1 MKLNKILKYTAVSA
15 LTLATGVMTVGCT
28 DNFEELNTDPYEL
41 NPDALPFSAQFQ
53 EPMSYVYAPQQNLF
67 QYCFSLNIDLFSGYF
82 MTPHNFNGSGN
93 VDYALN
99 RGFCGGMYENVYLH
113 IFNNTRR
120 LITSCEEQ
128 GFVDYAGMM
137 RVIQAYAIQM
147 LTDVY
152 GPVSYT
158 SAIEDPTNGASFS
171 YDKQEDIYNS
181 MFALLDEAIKNFQ
194 NPTSDLTSRQSFDF
208 WCNGDLDLWIKV
220 ANQLKLR
227 MAMRIVKANPTLAKQ
242 KAEEAVQAGVLPQD
256 ILINQG
262 FSNEQTRMFE
272 WGDAGMNANLITIM
286 EGYNDPRL
294 PLYVTKNQ
302 ADVACEDGS
311 TIAAGTKYL
320 GIRGGCNL
328 PSKPNQWGNFSKI
341 VCSYTTAF
349 PVMKAAEGYFL
360 RAEGILRG
368 WNMGGGTAQQWYEDG
383 IRTSIKNEAAYKGEG
398 EPLAGI
404 STVSDEEINTYINGT
419 TLQEDFV
426 DPVDSQNSI
435 KAQNDVCVK
444 WDESASNE
452 QKLQRIII
460 QKWIANFPIS
470 CEGWAEYRR
479 TGYPKFFPNRVNLSN
494 GTIDTDEQIRRL
506 IYSDNEINTNNAELQ
521 KGIELLNQENSSS
534 KFTGDIGGTRVWW
547 DKANV
552 GNF

>member
-242 KAEEAVQAGVLPQD
+242 KAEEAAQAGVLPQD

-383 IRTSIKNEAAYKGEG
+383 IRTSIKNEAAYKGIEV
-398 EPLAGI
+398 LAGVT
-404 STVSDEEINTYINGT
+404 SVSDEEINAYINGT

>member
-128 GFVDYAGMM
+128 GFTDYAGMM

-181 MFALLDEAIKNFQ
+181 MFALLDEAINNFQ

-242 KAEEAVQAGVLPQD
+242 KAEEAAQAGVLPQD

-311 TIAAGTKYL
+311 TIASGTRYL

-383 IRTSIKNEAAYKGEG
+383 IRTSIKNEVAYKGIEV
-398 EPLAGI
+398 LAGVT
-404 STVSDEEINTYINGT
+404 SVSDEEINAYINGT
-419 TLQEDFV
+419 TLQEDFD
-426 DPVDSQNSI
+426 DPVDSQNNI
-435 KAQNDVCVK
+435 EAQNDVCVK

-479 TGYPKFFPNRVNLSN
+479 TGYPKLFPNRVNLSN

-521 KGIELLNQENSSS
+521 KGIELLNQENSST

>member
-128 GFVDYAGMM
+128 GFTDYAGMM
-137 RVIQAYAIQM
+137 RVIQAYAVQM

-181 MFALLDEAIKNFQ
+181 MFALLDEAINNFQ

-242 KAEEAVQAGVLPQD
+242 KAEEAAQAGVLPQD

-311 TIAAGTKYL
+311 TIASGTRYL

-383 IRTSIKNEAAYKGEG
+383 IRTSIKNEVAYKGIEV
-398 EPLAGI
+398 LAGVT
-404 STVSDEEINTYINGT
+404 SVSDEEINAYINGT

-426 DPVDSQNSI
+426 DPVDSQNNI
-435 KAQNDVCVK
+435 EAQNDVCVK

-479 TGYPKFFPNRVNLSN
+479 TGYPKLFPNRVNLSN

-521 KGIELLNQENSSS
+521 KGIELLNQENSST

>member
-128 GFVDYAGMM
+128 GFTDYAGMM
-137 RVIQAYAIQM
+137 RVIQAYAVQM

-181 MFALLDEAIKNFQ
+181 MFALLDEAINNFQ

-242 KAEEAVQAGVLPQD
+242 KAEEAAQAGVLPQD

-383 IRTSIKNEAAYKGEG
+383 IRTSIKNEAAYKGIEV
-398 EPLAGI
+398 LAGVT
-404 STVSDEEINTYINGT
+404 SVSDEEINAYINGT